1 MEPVEIE
8 TKTLIQN
15 SPEGR
20 GRRHRGAYQAMST
33 MPGRSIAPETSAQKL
48 LGVTPRTTDQW
59 LADLG
64 V

>member
-1 MEPVEIE
+1 
-8 TKTLIQN
+8 
-15 SPEGR
+15 
-20 GRRHRGAYQAMST
+20 MST